1 MFKQLLKKQRILKRL
16 ESKYNIQEEYDR
28 IYRKESLCS
37 KYERDLIVS
46 LFEMELNPQL
56 LEAFEQRKLKTDENI
71 HQETS

>member
-16 ESKYNIQEEYDR
+16 ESKYNLQEEYDR

-46 LFEMELNPQL
+46 LFEMELNPQA
-56 LEAFEQRKLKTDENI
+56 LEAFEQRKTIVNDDI